1 MGGPAMRNTLV
12 FLALAV
18 LAGCQL
24 APPHERP
31 DSPTAV
37 SYPETAAPE
46 TTAAENGA
54 LKNAAD
60 PATQGAPAMD
70 IGWRDFFA
78 DARLQV
84 FIQQALEHNRDLRVA
99 VYRVE
104 EARGLFRAQR
114 ADRFPTL
121 GLGADAA
128 RGRFQSGNTG
138 AQGGSARGPVV
149 ESYSLDLNVSAFELD
164 FWGRVRNLSEAAR
177 AQYFATIEAQ
187 RAFRLSLIRDVAS
200 TYLTLR
206 ETIERIELAEATVLS
221 RREGLRIAKVRL
233 DAGVTSALDF
243 SQAETLLSQAEVQLA
258 ILKLARAESENFLTV
273 LAGGAVAEPLPQAL
287 TLAQQSNPPALDA
300 GLPSGLMVARPD
312 IVAAEERLRAA
323 RANIGVARA
332 AFFPRVA
339 LTGSFGYASS
349 EFDDLIRSGSE
360 TWSVGPTITLP
371 IFDFGRNR
379 GNLTVAQARENIAI
393 AEYERTIQVAF
404 NEVADA
410 LAGRRYLAE
419 QVEVQRRNTDTLRR
433 IVNLARLR
441 YQEGVVN
448 YIEVL
453 DAERSLFD
461 AEQAFIQARRAE
473 VQNLVE
479 LYVALGG
486 GQLEE

>member
-1 MGGPAMRNTLV
+1 MSRRMMNRPAMHKASICLL
-12 FLALAV
+12 LAALG
-18 LAGCQL
+18 GCQL
-24 APPHERP
+24 APVHERP
-31 DSPTAV
+31 DSPTAI
-37 SYPETAAPE
+37 SYPDS
-46 TTAAENGA
+46 TAAESVGVEE
-54 LKNAAD
+54 AAI
-60 PATQGAPAMD
+60 AAMQGASAID
-70 IGWRDFFA
+70 VGWRDFFA
-78 DARLQV
+78 DERLQF
-84 FIQQALEHNRDLRVA
+84 FIQQALENNRDLRVA
-99 VYRVE
+99 VYRIE
-104 EARGLFRAQR
+104 EAHGLFRAQR

-121 GLGADAA
+121 AIGADAS
-128 RGRFQSGNTG
+128 RGRFPPSSAGTG
-138 AQGGSARGPVV
+138 STRGPVV
-149 ESYSLDLNVSAFELD
+149 ESYSLGVNVSAFELD
-164 FWGRVRNLSEAAR
+164 FWGRVRNLSAAAR

-258 ILKLARAESENFLTV
+258 ILRLARAESENFLTV

-287 TLAQQSNPPALDA
+287 TLAEQSNPPALDA
-300 GLPSGLMVARPD
+300 GLPSGLLVARPD

-349 EFDDLIRSGSE
+349 EFDDLIRSASE
-360 TWSVGPTITLP
+360 TWSIGPTITLP

-419 QVEVQRRNTDTLRR
+419 QVEVQRRNTATLRR